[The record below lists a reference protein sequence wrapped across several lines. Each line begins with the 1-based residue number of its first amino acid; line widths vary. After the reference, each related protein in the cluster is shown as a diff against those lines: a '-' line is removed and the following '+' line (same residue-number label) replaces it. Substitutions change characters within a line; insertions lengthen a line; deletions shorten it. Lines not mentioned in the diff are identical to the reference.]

1 MGRRPISLLSGR
13 AVRSLVIVGLVAV
26 CALIW
31 RSEQFGDYVSGSLTP
46 ADILIDEDSA
56 IDPELSPGS
65 EDTANSL
72 TEVSGEFTPHSVI
85 GNVDCKLLAGRGS
98 ASDTAIV
105 VLPIANGA
113 RFEVLDDQG
122 QLFGGE
128 LPFTPHHLRVGK
140 RSDGSVLAGFG
151 DIRRNSNEFREV
163 DAAEPVRIYMDGQ
176 VIYES
181 DKAWDFQV
189 AADGSSFYAL
199 EPLAGN
205 ASRLVTRNLDL
216 GREEHH
222 DLGDIVS
229 PVNGSSSDFTPKY
242 SVGERE
248 VMLTPAYAEAFG
260 RGPHYFF
267 PIDGGEVRQVQ
278 VGERGAQLIAD
289 DATPEIVL
297 NAQSSS
303 SAVLASSETGYFAD
317 FLQGNSESTSATY
330 RFVRREFQHGA
341 ESGGIVEA
349 WSRQIDLT
357 SFYGRLSL
365 SDSGE
370 WLAVHARNFQ
380 VLETATG
387 ETIFEYARAGDKQ
400 AELDR
405 LANVM
410 EADATVADLGSIFEI
425 NFFNENLLISRRF
438 GSVNACSGDMVQ
450 YNRCVADLRERGIYR
465 TVVDV
470 FDMRNV
476 HLNSQPDFRV
486 DYNRY
491 SQCES
496 GEFSLRGLQV
506 SDGNL
511 TFLSVRR

>member
-1 MGRRPISLLSGR
+1 MRRRLNSFLSGR
-13 AVRSLVIVGLVAV
+13 AVRILLIVGLIAV
-26 CALIW
+26 CAVIW
-31 RSEQFGDYVSGSLTP
+31 RSEQFGDYVNESLAP
-46 ADILIDEDSA
+46 ADSLVDEDSV
-56 IDPELSPGS
+56 IDPELSPES
-65 EDTANSL
+65 EETANSL
-72 TEVSGEFTPHSVI
+72 TEVASEFTPQSVI

-98 ASDTAIV
+98 ASDTAV
-105 VLPIANGA
+105 VVIPTANGA
-113 RFEVLDDQG
+113 RFEVLNGQG
-122 QLFGGE
+122 QIFGGE
-128 LPFTPHHLRVGK
+128 LPFTPHHVRVGK

-163 DAAEPVRIYMDGQ
+163 DAPEPVRIYIDGEM
-176 VIYES
+176 IYES
-181 DKAWDFQV
+181 DKTWDFQV

-205 ASRLVTRNLDL
+205 ASRLVIRNLDL

-222 DLGDIVS
+222 DLGDIMS

-242 SVGERE
+242 SIGERE
-248 VMLTPAYAEAFG
+248 VMLAPAYAEAFG

-278 VGERGAQLIAD
+278 VGERGAQLIAG

-303 SAVLASSETGYFAD
+303 SAVLASSETGFFAD
-317 FLQGNSESTSATY
+317 FLQRNSESTSAKY

-341 ESGGIVEA
+341 ESGGIEEA
-349 WSRQIDLT
+349 WSREIDLT
-357 SFYGRLSL
+357 SFYGRLSV

-380 VLETATG
+380 VLDTATG

-410 EADATVADLGSIFEI
+410 GSDATVADLGSIFEI
-425 NFFNENLLISRRF
+425 NFFDDKLLISRRF
-438 GSVNACSGDMVQ
+438 GSMNACSGDIVQ
-450 YNRCVADLRERGIYR
+450 YNQCVADLRERGIYR

-476 HLNSQPDFRV
+476 DLDSQPDFRV

-496 GEFSLRGLQV
+496 GEFPLRGLQV
-506 SDGNL
+506 NDGKL
-511 TFLSVRR
+511 TFLSVR